1 MLIAKGIKVAT
12 SLEYSFIIA
21 IANPVGPLLCT
32 LIADRIERKWQ
43 VCLGAVGIGVFAM
56 LFANSEVPAMLILL
70 GVLVTLCN
78 NLLSYSFHSYQS
90 ELFPTRIRSRAIGF
104 CLFLEPVVGC
114 TLRPRRG
121 VSAPSGRRQRSV
133 RLHRLRNGD
142 RRDYDRRLRPTHPW
156 PRARSHRALGIPP
169 STSLSR

>member
-1 MLIAKGIKVAT
+1 LLIAKGIKVAT

-78 NLLSYSFHSYQS
+78 NLLSYSCHCYQS
-90 ELFPTRIRSRAIGF
+90 DLFPTRIRSRAIGF

-121 VSAPSGRRQRSV
+121 VSASIWEALTQCSASSPSQWRS
-133 RLHRLRNGD
+133 
-142 RRDYDRRLRPTHPW
+142 
-156 PRARSHRALGIPP
+156 S
-169 STSLSR
+169 